1 MAFVWYFL
9 IHASLGLIGWKV
21 FTFTGPGVL
30 AAVAVCAGAQAWP
43 MYEIY
48 RLSWQKFDGARPAR
62 GEARR
67 QETRAYWIRM
77 ARLYVFRVSAFALL
91 TLFVAW
97 LMRS

>member
-9 IHASLGLIGWKV
+9 IHVSLGLVGWKA
-21 FTFTGPGVL
+21 FTFTALGVL
-30 AAVAVCAGAQAWP
+30 AAVAVCAAAQAWP

-48 RLSWQKFDGARPAR
+48 RLSWRKFESARPVR

-67 QETRAYWIRM
+67 RETRAYWIRM
-77 ARLYVFRVSAFALL
+77 ARLYVFRVSAFSLL

-97 LMRS
+97 LMRG